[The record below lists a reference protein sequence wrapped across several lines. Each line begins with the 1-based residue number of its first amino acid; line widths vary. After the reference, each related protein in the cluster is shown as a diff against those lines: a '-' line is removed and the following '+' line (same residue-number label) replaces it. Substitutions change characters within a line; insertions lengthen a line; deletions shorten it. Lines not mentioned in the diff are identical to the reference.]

1 MRNLLSLVF
10 IGLMVVSCSKD
21 KTNTTPLTTI
31 SYGTSFGMCVGHC
44 KNELTLQENSSSLVR
59 TSWNNELEPIVCQID
74 ITEEDWILLLHDT
87 DQDRLKAL
95 PDIIGCPDCA
105 DGGAEW
111 VSIQTA
117 DGFQKKV
124 TFEYAK
130 TPASIT
136 PLVERLRAI
145 FTAHDDCGNN

>member
-1 MRNLLSLVF
+1 
-10 IGLMVVSCSKD
+10 
-21 KTNTTPLTTI
+21 
-31 SYGTSFGMCVGHC
+31 MCVGHC
-44 KNELTLQENSSSLVR
+44 KNELTVQENSSSLVR
-59 TSWNNELEPIVCQID
+59 SSWNNDLEPIICPIEVTD
-74 ITEEDWILLLHDT
+74 DEWNLLLQAVDHEE
-87 DQDRLKAL
+87 LEAL

-124 TFEYAK
+124 TFEYTK
-130 TPASIT
+130 TPASIA

-145 FTAHDDCGNN
+145 FQANEGCGNS